1 MKKDRGQSLAAR
13 LKANIEAKSMEQE
26 RLADLEAELQ
36 KKLSADRQ
44 VLFGDLNEF
53 GRAVGHITVKA
64 SSGTVLFRY
73 EGREL
78 RFEAK
83 GKGGRVDVSG
93 SDIPKK
99 TQLFVQP
106 EMEAWVLK
114 SPSDTGK
121 DEQELLFDKGLELLM
136 QLGLGLGEKG

>member
-26 RLADLEAELQ
+26 RLAGLEAELL
-36 KKLSADRQ
+36 KKSSAERE
-44 VLFGDLNEF
+44 VLFGDLREF
-53 GRAVGHITVKA
+53 GEAVGHISVKA
-64 SSGTVLFRY
+64 SSGWLLFRY
-73 EGREL
+73 QGREL
-78 RFEAK
+78 RFDAK

-106 EMEAWVLK
+106 ELGAWVVK
-114 SPSDTGK
+114 RPNDIGK
-121 DEQELLFDKGLELLM
+121 MEQELLFDKGLEGLM
-136 QLGLGLGEKG
+136 QVGLELGE